1 MNKELYS
8 KRWKLFREVLKME
21 RKLHKITQ
29 KRLAMML
36 GIEQSFISKTEIG
49 DRRLDIIELLEYC
62 DAMGLTL
69 TEFVFRMEGRLLAE
83 GCLSPARKEEYLRWQ
98 SIYWE
103 YYKNPP
109 ASKKKQGAHTL

>member
-1 MNKELYS
+1 MDIELYN
-8 KRWKLFREVLKME
+8 KRWKLFREVLRIE
-21 RKLHKITQ
+21 RKHHRVSQ
-29 KRLAMML
+29 KKLAKML
-36 GIEQSFISKTEIG
+36 GLEQSYISKTEIG

-69 TEFVFRMEGRLLAE
+69 TDFVFRMEGRLFAE
-83 GCLSPARKEEYLRWQ
+83 GLISPARKEEYRRWQ

-109 ASKKKQGAHTL
+109 ASE